1 MTRTMNWRMSVVAVC
16 AALGLATVFGP
27 GEVAVTR
34 PGAGDSVSAA
44 DSIRAVG
51 MLADAAPGVS
61 KRDETV

>member
-1 MTRTMNWRMSVVAVC
+1 MTRTMSWRLSVVALC
-16 AALGLATVFGP
+16 AALGVATVSGP

-34 PGAGDSVSAA
+34 PGAGASVSAA
-44 DSIRAVG
+44 DTIRAVG